1 MSVPRAIT
9 VLQILPALNSG
20 GVERGTLEISRHL
33 VQQGVRS
40 LVMSGGGRLT
50 DQLLAEGG
58 EHFTCPIGK
67 KSLLTLRHV
76 RPLRR
81 FMLEQKIDLLHV
93 RSRLPA
99 WIAYLAWRGIDP
111 KLRPRL
117 VTSVHG
123 FYTVNRYSAV
133 MTFGERVIAVS
144 NTISDYLD
152 ANYPQLDKQQVRVI
166 PRGVNK
172 HEFPHGFQPDDRWLT
187 KWHRNHPRPQGAQ
200 LLTLP
205 ARLTRWKGQLDFIDL
220 IARLV
225 QSGLP
230 VHGLI
235 VGDADPK
242 KQYYQRELEAR
253 IAALNLHQYISLIG
267 HRNDLKEI
275 MSISSMVLSLSQ
287 DPEAFG
293 RTTPEALSL
302 GIPVVGYDHGGVGE
316 VLRAWYPHGVTP
328 VGDLD
333 ALTQTVSQ
341 LLAYPVPVPPQTD
354 FTLEQM
360 QADTLSVYR
369 ELLGSIR
376 TR

>member
-1 MSVPRAIT
+1 MPVPRAIT

-33 VQQGVRS
+33 VQQGIRS

-58 EHFTCPIGK
+58 EHFTYPIGK

-76 RPLRR
+76 HPLRR
-81 FMLEQKIDLLHV
+81 FMLEHKVDLLHV

-99 WIAYLAWRGIDP
+99 WIAYLAWRGMDS
-111 KLRPRL
+111 KSRPRL

-144 NTISDYLD
+144 NTISNYLD
-152 ANYPQLDKQQVRVI
+152 ANYPQLDKQKVRVI

-172 HEFPHGFQPDDRWLT
+172 HEFPYGFQPDDRWLT
-187 KWHRNHPRPQGAQ
+187 KWHRNHPRPPGTQ

-225 QSGLP
+225 QSGLS

-242 KQYYQRELEAR
+242 KQHYQRELGAR
-253 IAALNLHQYISLIG
+253 IAALNLQQHISLIG

-275 MSISSMVLSLSQ
+275 MSISSMALSLSR

-316 VLRAWYPHGVTP
+316 VLRAWYPHGATP

-341 LLAYPVPVPPQTD
+341 LLAHPVPVPPQTD

-360 QADTLSVYR
+360 QTDTLSVYR
-369 ELLGSIR
+369 ELLGSTR

>member
-1 MSVPRAIT
+1 MLVPRTIT

-33 VQQGVRS
+33 VQQGIRS

-50 DQLLAEGG
+50 EQLQAEGG
-58 EHFTCPIGK
+58 EHFTRPLGK

-81 FMLEQKIDLLHV
+81 FMLEQKVDILHV

-99 WIAYLAWRGIDP
+99 WIAYLAWRGMNP
-111 KLRPRL
+111 KFRPRL

-123 FYTVNRYSAV
+123 FYTVNRYSGV

-144 NTISDYLD
+144 NTIGDYLD
-152 ANYPQLDKQQVRVI
+152 TNYPQLDKQRVRVI
-166 PRGVNK
+166 HRGVDQ
-172 HEFPHGFQPDDRWLT
+172 HEFPRGFQPDERWLA
-187 KWHRNHPRPQGAQ
+187 KWRQQHPHLQNAQ

-220 IARLV
+220 IARLA
-225 QSGLP
+225 QSGLS

-242 KQYYQRELEAR
+242 KQYYQRELEAH
-253 IAALNLHQYISLIG
+253 IAALNLQQHVSLVG

-275 MSISSMVLSLSQ
+275 MSISSMVLSLSR

-302 GIPVVGYDHGGVGE
+302 GVPVVGYDHGGAGE
-316 VLRAWYPHGVTP
+316 VLHAWYPQGATP

-333 ALTQTVSQ
+333 ALTQKVSQ
-341 LLAYPVPVPPQTD
+341 LLAHPVPVPPQTD

-369 ELLGSIR
+369 ELLESTR